1 MRRLSAGYGEML
13 DQHNRVL
20 REVFAA
26 HQGHAVDTQGYS
38 FLVAFARAQ
47 DAVAAAVA
55 GQRAL
60 AAAAWPSGATVRVRM
75 GIHTTEP
82 GVRSDGYHGLGVVR
96 GARICASGHGGQ
108 VLLSAATHALI
119 ADQGLE
125 GVGVVEVGVHR
136 LKGMEQPE
144 RIYQLRVTGL
154 TSSFPPLRTATVE
167 RDVVGRAGELAAAAE
182 AAVQADSGSS
192 GFSARWRCCATES
205 SSQSAARSSVC
216 CSRRSLSARTR
227 WSPPTASSTICGAP
241 HRPAPQGTSL
251 QNFVSILRK
260 VLGADAVVTQPP
272 GYVL

>member
-1 MRRLSAGYGEML
+1 ML
-13 DQHNRVL
+13 KTPSQPPS
-20 REVFAA
+20 
-26 HQGHAVDTQGYS
+26 QGS
-38 FLVAFARAQ
+38 
-47 DAVAAAVA
+47 
-55 GQRAL
+55 AL
-60 AAAAWPSGATVRVRM
+60 AAAAWPSGATVRVRI

-182 AAVQADSGSS
+182 AAVAGGQRQFGILGPLEVLRDGELVAIG
-192 GFSARWRCCATES
+192 GQKQRVLL
-205 SSQSAARSSVC
+205 AALLVRANEVVSTDRLVDD
-216 CSRRSLSARTR
+216 LWGAAPPRT
-227 WSPPTASSTICGAP
+227 A
-241 HRPAPQGTSL
+241 GTSL